1 MLHYDRMEETGHPR
15 DIRAISHDSSESKA
29 SMPSWESAKM
39 SLGPLPT
46 CLSRTPKE
54 GVALSLSAAVRAIWA
69 RRRPRSAIRG
79 PPAPA
84 HPEQSE
90 LHGQDFARFSCLPP
104 ALPPFSCPFSFSS
117 ASFLPLSLP
126 LLSFLRRL
134 SVYLTFSQL
143 RDN

>member
-90 LHGQDFARFSCLPP
+90 LHGQDFARFSCLPLSLLFLANSP
-104 ALPPFSCPFSFSS
+104 SPPLRFSLS
-117 ASFLPLSLP
+117 ALP

>member
-1 MLHYDRMEETGHPR
+1 
-15 DIRAISHDSSESKA
+15 
-29 SMPSWESAKM
+29 M

-104 ALPPFSCPFSFSS
+104 PSLLFFAHSPSPPLRFSLS
-117 ASFLPLSLP
+117 LSLP